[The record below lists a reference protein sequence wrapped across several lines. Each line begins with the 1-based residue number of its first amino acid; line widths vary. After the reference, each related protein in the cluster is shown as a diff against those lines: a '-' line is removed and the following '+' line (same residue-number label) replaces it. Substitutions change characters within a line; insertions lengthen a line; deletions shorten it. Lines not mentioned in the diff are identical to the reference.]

1 LESAHSNQAY
11 QKCQRFE
18 GVTQLLRA
26 RGHKSKI
33 AVHTW
38 RHFPMTRRFAHRA
51 LWSNSNQKFFNYVN
65 NVSPRRVPGRA
76 LDMAHWQNPFSA
88 SHRAMVL

>member
-1 LESAHSNQAY
+1 MPA
-11 QKCQRFE
+11 
-18 GVTQLLRA
+18 LR
-26 RGHKSKI
+26 RGDSVAKSTRAQDKI

-38 RHFPMTRRFAHRA
+38 RDLPITRFAHRA
-51 LWSNSNQKFFNYVN
+51 LWSNSNQKFFNYGN
-65 NVSPRRVPGRA
+65 NVPPRRVPGRA